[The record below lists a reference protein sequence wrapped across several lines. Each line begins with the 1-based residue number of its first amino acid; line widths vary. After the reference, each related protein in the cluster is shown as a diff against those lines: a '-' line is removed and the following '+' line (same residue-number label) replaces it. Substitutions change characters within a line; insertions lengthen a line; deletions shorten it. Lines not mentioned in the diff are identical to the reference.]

1 MTWLVASIDINRR
14 DIKKWVG
21 QLDQIINP
29 KQTTSMQNGRRTFF
43 FSMSFSKCIC
53 LVCQTTI
60 AIPKKGNVER
70 QHCLSSKK
78 WAEKEKGEGTKITI
92 NRTTVVF
99 HSGIHKQ
106 RPPSKHHYRW
116 VTMERCLKRPS
127 LRQLTPCF
135 GILKTNQKYYHQS
148 KHFSYHDVQLHS
160 AVK

>member
-1 MTWLVASIDINRR
+1 MSGAAGPNN
-14 DIKKWVG
+14 K
-21 QLDQIINP
+21 P
-29 KQTTSMQNGRRTFF
+29 KTNHFHAEWEEDFF
-43 FSMSFSKCIC
+43 FTMSFSKCIC

-60 AIPKKGNVER
+60 AILKKGNVER

-116 VTMERCLKRPS
+116 VTMERCLSWCAVTQRCEVMAS
-127 LRQLTPCF
+127 ERCCRLRVFLTA
-135 GILKTNQKYYHQS
+135 IRRVYRHHRYYGS
-148 KHFSYHDVQLHS
+148 KSVP
-160 AVK
+160 